1 MMDELGWIYFCDRLG
16 ETYRWR
22 GENVSTVE
30 VENTISEK
38 LKSIEVIVYGVEI
51 AGQEGR
57 AGMATIVDS
66 SVDVKK
72 LYDDIKLD
80 LTSYARPV
88 FIRLVKEV
96 EHTGREL
103 LFFIV
108 IFFFVNNIHLKIG
121 TFKAKKNILM
131 DEGYNVN
138 IIKEKLFYFDT
149 KQQTYLLLTKQ
160 VFDDIQNQK
169 LKL

>member
-1 MMDELGWIYFCDRLG
+1 MDL
-16 ETYRWR
+16 
-22 GENVSTVE
+22 E
-30 VENTISEK
+30 VM
-38 LKSIEVIVYGVEI
+38 Y
-51 AGQEGR
+51 GQEGR

-66 SVDVKK
+66 STDVKK
-72 LYDDIKLD
+72 LYNDIKRD

-108 IFFFVNNIHLKIG
+108 IFLFVNNIYLKIG

-138 IIKEKLFYFDT
+138 IIKDKLFYFDT
-149 KQQTYLLLTKQ
+149 NQQTYLLLTKQ